1 MEWFGEKRG
10 RFELNKVPPF
20 LLATVGVLSILFVGL
35 VSLGWSLFSFLH
47 DHEKLLKM
55 EKLAKPDPF
64 LAQELLRV
72 RTMIR
77 HDEYLL
83 GSIDD
88 NLESGISD
96 FGAIRSIWGLPI
108 RFEPLDGHGP
118 TELGDMKPVVGVGGL
133 NGRLWESTWKLSTPA
148 SLSTV
153 LFLMPYLESLAQKDK
168 ALVSRVKY
176 LSSAGVTGG
185 ETDKDTP
192 GMLDLLV
199 RFEGTRPHPVSPLE
213 GALIKRQRLQDA
225 LAAMKQKNLPG
236 KSSHKQ

>member
-1 MEWFGEKRG
+1 MEWPGQKRG
-10 RFELNKVPPF
+10 RSKVKKVPPF
-20 LLATVGVLSILFVGL
+20 LLATVGLFSVLFVGFL
-35 VSLGWSLFSFLH
+35 SLGWSLISFLH
-47 DHEKLLKM
+47 DHEKLSKM
-55 EKLAKPDPF
+55 EQLAKSDP
-64 LAQELLRV
+64 LLSRELLKV

-77 HDEYLL
+77 HEEVLL

-88 NLESGISD
+88 NLESGIAD
-96 FGAIRSIWGLPI
+96 FGALRSIWGIPV

-153 LFLMPYLESLAQKDK
+153 LFLMPYLEYLAQKDK

-176 LSSAGVTGG
+176 LSSAGVSGG
-185 ETDKDTP
+185 LSDKDTP

-199 RFEGTRPHPVSPLE
+199 RFEGTRPHEVSPLE

-225 LAAMKQKNLPG
+225 LAAMKQKNLPQ
-236 KSSHKQ
+236 KSSQR

>member
-1 MEWFGEKRG
+1 M
-10 RFELNKVPPF
+10 NKVPPF
-20 LLATVGVLSILFVGL
+20 LLATVGIFSILLIGF
-35 VSLGWSLFSFLH
+35 VSLGWSLLSFLH

-55 EKLAKPDPF
+55 EELAKADPL
-64 LAQELLRV
+64 LARELLRV

-77 HDEYLL
+77 HDEFIL
-83 GSIDD
+83 GAIDD

-96 FGAIRSIWGLPI
+96 FGAMRSIWGIPV

-153 LFLMPYLESLAQKDK
+153 LFLMPYLEYLAQKDK

-185 ETDKDTP
+185 GTEKDTP
-192 GMLDLLV
+192 GMLDVLV
-199 RFEGTRPHPVSPLE
+199 RFEGTRPHAISPLE

-225 LAAMKQKNLPG
+225 LAEMKQKNPPG
-236 KSSHKQ
+236 KSSHK